1 MSTDKAEHEG
11 VTAPTE
17 TTTEAAGRTGPAESR
32 VRVTGNAAAFKLLEN
47 PTLRTIVVQYCRR
60 ALPEPDKQDAEDLAH
75 DVYVALV
82 GFVRADGQD
91 ATEDQ
96 LTALARG
103 IMRNMLRDRAKRRR
117 TERKRSVGLTDQA
130 DEHACSAQPSQEDRV
145 EIDEMLKAIDLG
157 LGPANDRLKAAMYAI
172 AMESTPGEHARDTGE
187 SPAAVRK
194 MVERGRAMV
203 RERYRQIGLAVA
215 VAILFC
221 LLIPAGGL
229 GAGARQWA
237 LRLFAPEKPFEY
249 TPKDWSTPRPPE
261 VTEQDIAK
269 ANEATEKAK
278 REVMKAE
285 VAFKREEW
293 NACLAHARTGGL
305 KDSDSLVQT
314 CRAEEQHAL
323 EAKGPQIKPKPGPK
337 PKQP

>member
-82 GFVRADGQD
+82 GFVRGDGQD

-117 TERKRSVGLTDQA
+117 TERERSVGPTDQA
-130 DEHACSAQPSQEDRV
+130 DEHACCTRPSPEDQF
-145 EIDEMLKAIDLG
+145 EIDEMLKQIDLG

-203 RERYRQIGLAVA
+203 RERYKQIGLAVA
-215 VAILFC
+215 VAVLFC
-221 LLIPAGGL
+221 VLIPAGGL
-229 GAGARQWA
+229 GPGAQQWA
-237 LRLFAPEKPFEY
+237 MHLFAPEKPFEY
-249 TPKDWSTPRPPE
+249 TPRDWSTPRPPE
-261 VTEQDIAK
+261 VTDQEIAK
-269 ANEATEKAK
+269 AHEAARKTGDEI
-278 REVMKAE
+278 MKAE

-293 NACLAHARTGGL
+293 NACLEHARTAGL
-305 KDSDSLVQT
+305 KDTDSLVQT
-314 CRAEEQHAL
+314 CQTEEQNAL
-323 EAKGPQIKPKPGPK
+323 EAKGPQLKPKPKRP
-337 PKQP
+337 